1 MRYPPRRPRTLFH
14 IKEKQIGRPLSKKYF
29 GELNVDNIGGE
40 GISSVTL
47 GGTNNSSGYT
57 TGDALTISAPQ
68 IAGGTQ
74 AVGTVNAFANGAIGN
89 VSISTVG
96 SGYTSA
102 TISAAT
108 GTQGTLTL
116 TAVLT
121 SADTSTARRNAII
134 PQVRISGT
142 NRTSGNDILKQVGSK
157 RFSVKSQDGTGVC
170 KLVAATPSA
179 AGEMAI
185 AATDSQNSTY
195 WVRKITKNKVELVQ
209 NTDGGTGFDFA
220 DGASAKWTITGSA
233 AAPTAGGRTGATDGP
248 TVADLV
254 TVVLTNA

>member
-1 MRYPPRRPRTLFH
+1 M
-14 IKEKQIGRPLSKKYF
+14 GRPLSKKYF
-29 GELNVDNIGGE
+29 GELNIDDIGGE
-40 GISSVTL
+40 GLASVTL

-74 AVGTVNAFANGAIGN
+74 AVGTVVAFGNGKISGT
-89 VSISTVG
+89 SITTAG
-96 SGYTSA
+96 SGYTSI
-102 TISAAT
+102 TISADT

-116 TAVLT
+116 TGVLT
-121 SADTSTARRNAII
+121 SASADTARRNAIA
-134 PQVRISGT
+134 PQVRISST
-142 NRTSGNDILKQVGSK
+142 NRTTGNDILKQVGSK
-157 RFSVKSQDGTGVC
+157 RFKVKSQDGTAVC

-209 NTDGGTGFDFA
+209 NSDGGTGFDFA
-220 DGASAKWTITGSA
+220 DGDTAKWTITGSA
-233 AAPTAGGRTGATDGP
+233 SAPVAGGTSNDSTGAAVTDLG
-248 TVADLV
+248 
-254 TVVLTNA
+254 TVVLANA

>member
-1 MRYPPRRPRTLFH
+1 M
-14 IKEKQIGRPLSKKYF
+14 GRPLNHKYF
-29 GELNVDNIGGE
+29 GDLNIDNIGGE
-40 GISSVTL
+40 GLDSVTL

-57 TGDALTISAPQ
+57 TGDALTISAPN

-74 AVGTVNAFANGAIGN
+74 AVGTVVAFGNGKISGT
-89 VSISTVG
+89 SITTAG
-96 SGYTSA
+96 SGYTSI
-102 TISAAT
+102 TISAGT

-116 TAVLT
+116 TGVLT
-121 SADTSTARRNAII
+121 SASASTARRNVLA
-134 PQVRISGT
+134 PQVRISST

-157 RFSVKSQDGTGVC
+157 RFKVQSQDGTAVC

-220 DGASAKWTITGSA
+220 DGDTAKWTITGSA
-233 AAPTAGGRTGATDGP
+233 SAPVAGGWTSDTTGA
-248 TVADLV
+248 TVADLG
-254 TVVLTNA
+254 TVVLANA

>member
-1 MRYPPRRPRTLFH
+1 M
-14 IKEKQIGRPLSKKYF
+14 GRPLNKKFF
-29 GELNVDNIGGE
+29 GESNPDNIGGE

-68 IAGGTQ
+68 IAGSTQ
-74 AVGTVNAFANGAIGN
+74 AVGTVNAFANGVIGN

-102 TISAAT
+102 TISADT

-121 SADTSTARRNAII
+121 SVSAATARANALA
-134 PQVRISGT
+134 PQVRISST
-142 NRTSGNDILKQVGSK
+142 NRTTGNDILKQVGSK
-157 RFSVKSQDGTGVC
+157 RFRVRSQDGTAVC

-185 AATDSQNSTY
+185 VATDSQSSTY
-195 WVRKITKNKVELVQ
+195 WVKKINKNKVELVQ
-209 NTDGGTGFDFA
+209 NTDGGTGFDVP
-220 DGASAKWTITGSA
+220 DGDTAKWTITGSA
-233 AAPTAGGRTGATDGP
+233 EAGTSGGNPSAADGP
-248 TVADLV
+248 SVVELP
-254 TVVLTNA
+254 TVVLANA

>member
-1 MRYPPRRPRTLFH
+1 M
-14 IKEKQIGRPLSKKYF
+14 GRPLNHRYF
-29 GELNVDNIGGE
+29 GDLNPDNVGGE

-74 AVGTVNAFANGAIGN
+74 AVGTVNAYANGAIGN
-89 VSISTVG
+89 VTISTIG

-102 TISAAT
+102 TISAGT

-121 SADTSTARRNAII
+121 AGASARLNTII
-134 PQVRISGT
+134 PQVRIAGT

-157 RFSVKSQDGTGVC
+157 RFKVRSQDGTAVC

-185 AATDSQNSTY
+185 VATDSLNSTY
-195 WVRKITKNKVELVQ
+195 WVRKITGRKVELVQ
-209 NTDGGTGFDFA
+209 NADGGSGFDFA
-220 DGASAKWTITGSA
+220 DGDNAKWTITGSA
-233 AAPTAGGRTGATDGP
+233 SAPVAGGHPNDSGSGP
-248 TVADLV
+248 TTADLG
-254 TVVLTNA
+254 TVVLNNA

>member
-1 MRYPPRRPRTLFH
+1 M
-14 IKEKQIGRPLSKKYF
+14 GRPLNHKYF
-29 GELNVDNIGGE
+29 GDLNPDNVGGE

-57 TGDALTISAPQ
+57 TGDALTINAPQ

-74 AVGTVNAFANGAIGN
+74 AVGTVNAYANGAIGN

-102 TISAAT
+102 TISAGT

-121 SADTSTARRNAII
+121 SSSAATARRNVII
-134 PQVRISGT
+134 PQVRISST
-142 NRTSGNDILKQVGSK
+142 NRTSGNDILSQKGSK
-157 RFSVKSQDGTGVC
+157 RFKVKSQDGTAVC

-185 AATDSQNSTY
+185 VATDSQNSTY
-195 WVRKITKNKVELVQ
+195 WVKKITKNKVELVQ
-209 NTDGGTGFDFA
+209 NSDGGTGFDFA
-220 DGASAKWTITGSA
+220 DGDTAKWTITGSA
-233 AAPTAGGRTGATDGP
+233 SAPVAGARGDSTGAGA
-248 TVADLV
+248 ADLG
-254 TVVLTNA
+254 TVVINNA